1 MTNILISIASSGQRK
16 DLLHGAVNSVVELV
30 KPAGI
35 KVELLLVDNSTNGF
49 DQIAVSDLKALC
61 AGKLELILV
70 REVKSGIPFAR
81 NRAVSYASESSAD
94 WLVFFDDDAYMASDW
109 LLEFDAISKVE
120 QASIITGPQIP
131 VFNEHVSEDF
141 TNCLIYKERF
151 LSEGDTTEWA
161 ASNNVAIKV
170 SILANKNLLFSE
182 DMLTGGSDK
191 EFFLRLTREGFKIR
205 WSNRMIVYESVLPQ
219 RLNKQWISDRSLR
232 IGLTERRIL
241 AGIYNPTKARLLC
254 FVKSAY
260 YLLLYVLSFITKG
273 KNGYSQFNRIVYW
286 KRCLGLFMSAFTVRE
301 LSGYV

>member
-1 MTNILISIASSGQRK
+1 MTHILISIASSGQRK

-30 KPAGI
+30 KPVGI

-49 DQIAVSDLKALC
+49 DQMAVSELKALC

-151 LSEGDTTEWA
+151 LREGDTTEWA

-170 SILANKNLLFSE
+170 SILANKNLLFSQ

-191 EFFLRLTREGFKIR
+191 EFFLRLTREGCKIR
-205 WSNRMIVYESVLPQ
+205 WSNRIIVYESVLPQ

-241 AGIYNPTKARLLC
+241 SGIYHPTKARLLC

-260 YLLLYVLSFITKG
+260 YLLLYVLSFIDKG
-273 KNGYSQFNRIVYW
+273 KNGYSQFNRIVYC